1 MKSCLFLW
9 LALVLT
15 LSPLTGPAS
24 AEAGGDKDEAF
35 RKARLEMVARNI
47 ETEGIRD
54 PAVLQA
60 MRAVPRHLF
69 VPPELKPW
77 AYVDQPLPIG
87 YGQTISQPYV
97 VAYMTELL
105 GLRGGERVLEIGT
118 GSGYQSAVLAE
129 IAGEVM
135 TIEIVATLARTARRA
150 LDQLGYRNIRFR
162 IGDGYDGWPERAP
175 FDAIIVTAAPTGI
188 PEPLTDQLKVG
199 GRLIA
204 PVGLGVQELILQR
217 KTATGVSRDHML
229 PVRFVPM
236 TGRATRE
243 GQQKAEGTP

>member
-1 MKSCLFLW
+1 MKNCLFLW
-9 LALVLT
+9 LVLT
-15 LSPLTGPAS
+15 LVLLAHPAL

-35 RKARLEMVARNI
+35 CKARLEMVARNI

-105 GLRGGERVLEIGT
+105 GLQGKEKVLEVGT
-118 GSGYQSAVLAE
+118 GSGYQAAVLAE
-129 IAGEVM
+129 IVEEIYS
-135 TIEIVATLARTARRA
+135 IEIIPELYAQAKERLAN
-150 LDQLGYRNIRFR
+150 QGYDKVELKAA
-162 IGDGYDGWPERAP
+162 DGYYGWPQKAP
-175 FDAIIVTAAPTGI
+175 FDAIIVTCAAAHI
-188 PEPLTDQLKVG
+188 PPPLIKQLKRG
-199 GRLIA
+199 GRMVI
-204 PVGLGVQELILQR
+204 PVGPPMFIQTIVLVEKEVSGQV
-217 KTATGVSRDHML
+217 KTTSLL
-229 PVRFVPM
+229 PVTFVPLV
-236 TGRATRE
+236 RE
-243 GQQKAEGTP
+243 E